1 MANITTRPTSLAI
14 TLGLHAGFAA
24 LLLAGWAVSQPQ
36 RLPPQIITHNIPAP
50 VTAKPVPV
58 EPKVR
63 DQQVAL
69 DVPAPIWDEAP
80 PPAKPA
86 EIVTGPTQPYEP
98 PVVYEPVVRKAEPGP
113 ITPARMDPRATVQPA
128 YPPAARRM
136 GEEGS
141 VVIRIHIGRD
151 GRVMRAEL
159 AQSSGSPRLDQA
171 ALTHALAAWRFQPAR
186 QDGVAIESDRTMTL
200 RFRLEDAGR

>member
-1 MANITTRPTSLAI
+1 MANISTRPTSLAI

-36 RLPPQIITHNIPAP
+36 HRPPPIVLRNIPAP

-58 EPKVR
+58 EPTVR
-63 DQQVAL
+63 DQPVAL
-69 DVPAPIWDEAP
+69 NVPAPVWDEAP
-80 PPAKPA
+80 LPTKPV
-86 EIVTGPTQPYEP
+86 EIVTGPSQPYEP
-98 PVVYEPVVRKAEPGP
+98 PVVYDPVVPKAQPGP
-113 ITPARMDPRATVQPA
+113 ITPARMDPRANAQPG

-151 GRVMRAEL
+151 GRIMRAEL
-159 AQSSGSPRLDQA
+159 AQSSGSSRLDQA
-171 ALTHALAAWRFQPAR
+171 ALAHALSAWRFQPAR
-186 QDGVAIESDRTMTL
+186 QDGAAIESDRTLTV
-200 RFRLEDAGR
+200 RFRLENAGR

>member
-1 MANITTRPTSLAI
+1 
-14 TLGLHAGFAA
+14 
-24 LLLAGWAVSQPQ
+24 
-36 RLPPQIITHNIPAP
+36 

-58 EPKVR
+58 EPR
-63 DQQVAL
+63 LHDQQVTL
-69 DVPAPIWDEAP
+69 DVPAPVWDEAP
-80 PPAKPA
+80 LPIKPA

-98 PVVYEPVVRKAEPGP
+98 PVVYDPVVPKAQPGP
-113 ITPARMDPRATVQPA
+113 ITPARMDPRATAQPA

-151 GRVMRAEL
+151 GRVLRAEL

-171 ALTHALAAWRFQPAR
+171 ALAHALAAWRFQPAR
-186 QDGVAIESDRTMTL
+186 QDGVVIESDRTMTL